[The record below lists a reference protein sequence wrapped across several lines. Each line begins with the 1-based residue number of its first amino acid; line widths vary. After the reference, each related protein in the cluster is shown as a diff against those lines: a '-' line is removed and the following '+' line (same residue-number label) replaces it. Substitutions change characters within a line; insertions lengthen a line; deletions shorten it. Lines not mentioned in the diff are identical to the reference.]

1 MILEMTIK
9 KQNNKTLS
17 FVIFSVVALALIFLF
32 SLDKQLSKDT
42 SSKPVKNSSEDIN
55 TPKAKSEQLS
65 NTILPDPTT
74 NQVTNQITDPTTT
87 TEESATDATNL
98 NSVKDETAKIYST
111 AEQKKVRQVIN
122 QFENSFAQADYPT
135 GFKLFMAEV
144 QDSQS
149 EADIQAKS
157 PSVPKSFSIQ
167 SIDIRS
173 DSTVFAQINE
183 TRADGSTAERFME
196 LAPVDKSYQISRYFS
211 KADQTTYAGFINN
224 P

>member
-9 KQNNKTLS
+9 KQNNKVVSLI
-17 FVIFSVVALALIFLF
+17 IFSVIALAIIFLF

-42 SSKPVKNSSEDIN
+42 SDKPKLATQSDK
-55 TPKAKSEQLS
+55 PS
-65 NTILPDPTT
+65 NNASDT
-74 NQVTNQITDPTTT
+74 NQDSNLQDQPTNQIVDSNTS
-87 TEESATDATNL
+87 TEESTTDSSNL
-98 NSVKDETAKIYST
+98 SSIKDKTTKVFTSP
-111 AEQKKVRQVIN
+111 EQKKVRQVIG
-122 QFENSFAQADYPT
+122 QFENSFAQADYST
-135 GFKLFMAEV
+135 VFKLFMAEV

-149 EADIQAKS
+149 EADIQTKS
-157 PSVPKSFSIQ
+157 PSVPKSFDIK

-183 TRADGSTAERFME
+183 TRADGLAAERFME